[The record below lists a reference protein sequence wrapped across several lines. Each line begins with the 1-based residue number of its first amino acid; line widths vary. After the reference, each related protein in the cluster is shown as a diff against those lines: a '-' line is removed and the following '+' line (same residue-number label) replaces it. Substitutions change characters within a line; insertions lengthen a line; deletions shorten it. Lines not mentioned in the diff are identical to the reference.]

1 MTETGQ
7 NKGYQGRIDLPLP
20 AEESQSKLAGAV
32 SLSAEEMATSLPV
45 PEPAV
50 LAADLDDTLEQ
61 AVSAKRMGLLGWG
74 LLATLILSLW
84 QLVSFVLSTLQESWL
99 LGSLWLVALGAL
111 GLGGLRLIFRE
122 LRELYQLKRQQDWR
136 SRAEVLLA
144 SDQTDGG
151 RLFCQELARASGMA
165 NSAALA
171 QWQQACQLHHS
182 AAEQLTLYSHH
193 LLSGQDERARAVILR
208 WSSEAAVL
216 VAISPLA
223 VVDMLLILW
232 RSVKMVDEVARCYGI
247 RLGYWSRIRL
257 FRLIARHMLYAGVSE
272 LVTDVGLDWLGAELT
287 ARLSTRIAQGLGAG
301 LLTARLGLQT
311 MQLCRPIPFC
321 ADEKPGLG
329 QIRRQLLKTLGDKLG
344 AVLTPKS
351 APQPEAVTIESEK

>member
-1 MTETGQ
+1 MI
-7 NKGYQGRIDLPLP
+7 QGVYVYLAAEISPGSPVLLALRVSLGAAVLLVPTVMMGITLPLM
-20 AEESQSKLAGAV
+20 AQALSSQGERIGQSVAMLYASNTAGAAFGAI
-32 SLSAEEMATSLPV
+32 LTSYAIIPLLGTQSTTL
-45 PEPAV
+45 
-50 LAADLDDTLEQ
+50 LAA
-61 AVSAKRMGLLGWG
+61 
-74 LLATLILSLW
+74 LIN
-84 QLVSFVLSTLQESWL
+84 F
-99 LGSLWLVALGAL
+99 LVALGAL

-144 SDQTDGG
+144 SEQPDGG

-311 MQLCRPIPFC
+311 MQLCRPIPFG